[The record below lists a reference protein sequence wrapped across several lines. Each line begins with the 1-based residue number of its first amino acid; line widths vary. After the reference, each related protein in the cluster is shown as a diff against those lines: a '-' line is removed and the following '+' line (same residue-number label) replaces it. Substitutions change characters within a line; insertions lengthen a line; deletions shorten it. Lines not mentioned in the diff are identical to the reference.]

1 MFMMVIKNVSQF
13 NEHFVK
19 VNNVVNMKNFIIGIL
34 IFFQTLTSF
43 ANISKADVLRAMREE
58 LKRQMDSL
66 RLPTLEKPYFIEY
79 RITFSRLSVA
89 RAFLGKLIDS
99 STSYH
104 AKADVKVR
112 VGDYSFD
119 NTNFLDFSFLFF
131 GSSDIDGAFQ
141 NRPIPVELNYDAI
154 RRELWLATDIA
165 YKQAAQTFSKK
176 VATLKNRLLTDTIP
190 DFSKANLF
198 KFYDT
203 NFVAPNF
210 NFYQIVENLK
220 KISQI
225 FLDYPNITNS
235 LATFEFIDDLVF
247 YVNSEGIEFIKP
259 YLFSGF
265 EFSATTQSEDGMPLH
280 NFFTAY
286 APTPALLPDLDSLIN
301 GVRNLC
307 KTLSLMQLAK
317 PLEESYSGP
326 ILFEGQA
333 AGEFFAQIFAPNLVA
348 QRPLLSEQGLQNF
361 SKFTAFQTKIGG
373 RVLPEFLSIQSVP
386 LQNNYKNISLLGYFS
401 VDDEGIPAQNI
412 TLVEKGY
419 LKTLLSNRTPTKRI
433 LTSNGNSRDDNPL
446 YSNLEI
452 ISDKRHSKS
461 YSELKKELI
470 RMCKKRDLPFGIIV
484 RKLMN
489 QNILSTVLNRLA
501 NIDFKFSAAQPTI
514 IVVEAYK
521 IYPDGREEIIRG
533 GEIKGFTTQSFKD
546 IVFTGDKPY
555 VLNLLAP
562 SLSTSSGARSYFGAS
577 IITPAL
583 LFEDGEY
590 KPLEM
595 DFPKPPILKNPLS
608 KTLNIKK

>member
-1 MFMMVIKNVSQF
+1 
-13 NEHFVK
+13 
-19 VNNVVNMKNFIIGIL
+19 MKKSFIIGIL
-34 IFFQTLTSF
+34 IFFQTLVLF
-43 ANISKADVLRAMREE
+43 ASISKVDVLRAMRDE
-58 LKRQMDSL
+58 LRRQMDSL
-66 RLPTLEKPYFIEY
+66 RLPSLEKPYFIEY
-79 RITFSRLSVA
+79 RITFSRISVA

-99 STSYH
+99 STSIN

-119 NTNFLDFSFLFF
+119 NTNFLDFSSLFF
-131 GSSDIDGAFQ
+131 GSLDMDGSFQ
-141 NRPIPVELNYDAI
+141 DRPIPVELNYDAI

-176 VATLKNRLLTDTIP
+176 VATLKNRFLKDTIP
-190 DFSKANLF
+190 DFSRANSH

-203 NFVAPNF
+203 NYVVPNF
-210 NFYQIVENLK
+210 NFYEVVDKLK
-220 KISQI
+220 RISQI

-235 LATFEFIDDLVF
+235 LVTFEFLDEIVF
-247 YVNSEGIEFIKP
+247 YVNSEGTEFIKP

-280 NFFTAY
+280 NFFTTY
-286 APTPALLPDLDSLIN
+286 APTPDLLPDFDSLMN
-301 GVRNLC
+301 GAKNLC
-307 KTLSLMQLAK
+307 KTLTLMRLAK

-333 AGEFFAQIFAPNLVA
+333 AGELFAQIFAPNLVA

-373 RVLPEFLSIQSVP
+373 RVLPEFLSIHSIP
-386 LQNNYKNISLLGYFS
+386 LQSNYKNIYLLGYIL
-401 VDDEGIPAQNI
+401 VDDEGVPAQNI
-412 TLVEKGY
+412 FLVEKGY
-419 LKTLLSNRTPTKRI
+419 LKTLLSNRIPTKRI
-433 LTSNGNSRDDNPL
+433 LTSNGNSRGDYPL

-452 ISDKRHSKS
+452 ISDKKHSKT
-461 YSELKKELI
+461 YFELKNELI
-470 RMCKKRDLPFGIIV
+470 QFCKKRNLPFGIIV

-489 QNILSTVLNRLA
+489 QNILSTVFNRLA
-501 NIDFKFSAAQPTI
+501 NIDFKFSAIQPSI

-521 IYPDGREEIIRG
+521 IYTDGREEIIRG

-546 IVFTGDKPY
+546 IILTGDQPY
-555 VLNLLAP
+555 VLNLLAH
-562 SLSTSSGARSYFGAS
+562 SLSTGSGTRTYFGSS

-583 LFEDGEY
+583 LFEDGEFN
-590 KPLEM
+590 PLEI

-608 KTLNIKK
+608 EILKNK